1 MTLLQATRWKN
12 RLPDTQPFEK
22 ERQSGRVVMRFP
34 VEIRGATED
43 GKPLEEQTFTS
54 VVGAMGAMILTSR
67 KMPVGAEV
75 ELTNRFSHQTTRFR
89 VAWVRQQEE
98 GSLWETGL
106 ESLKPLDDFW
116 GVRFPPKP
124 PHP

>member
-1 MTLLQATRWKN
+1 MTLLRATRRN
-12 RLPDTQPFEK
+12 SRLSDTGPFEK

-43 GKPLEEQTFTS
+43 GKPLEEQTFTGM
-54 VVGAMGAMILTSR
+54 VGAMGAMILTSC
-67 KMPVGAEV
+67 KMAVGAEV
-75 ELTNRFSHQTTRFR
+75 ELTNRFSHQTAKFR